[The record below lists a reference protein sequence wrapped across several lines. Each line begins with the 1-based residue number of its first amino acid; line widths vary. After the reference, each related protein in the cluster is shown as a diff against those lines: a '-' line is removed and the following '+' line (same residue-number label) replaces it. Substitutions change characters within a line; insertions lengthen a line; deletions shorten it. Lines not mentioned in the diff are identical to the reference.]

1 MKYVLKNCTNIEEW
15 IVGKAISRREQD
27 STLSPFIYPYNL
39 GRINNL
45 KLVNINNVYK
55 SNIMPLFNYTVFTLM
70 Y

>member
-1 MKYVLKNCTNIEEW
+1 MKYVLKNRTNIEEW

-45 KLVNINNVYK
+45 KLVNINDV
-55 SNIMPLFNYTVFTLM
+55 
-70 Y
+70 